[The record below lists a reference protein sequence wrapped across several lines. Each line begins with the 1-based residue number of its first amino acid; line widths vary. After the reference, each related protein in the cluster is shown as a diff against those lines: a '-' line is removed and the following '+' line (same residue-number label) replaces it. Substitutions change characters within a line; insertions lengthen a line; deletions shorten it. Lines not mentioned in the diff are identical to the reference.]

1 MEQEAWDTAWTS
13 VEFNAILR
21 QVEAVSDGQN
31 FWIALYSNH
40 VLLSTRVAELAEKG
54 YKNISVFTWWKNNF
68 NMENV
73 MGILYATEYIILAWR
88 TGLTQNM
95 PCVLDKNPTKRH
107 NMFIGPQQRAFHK
120 DQLNN
125 MINPYQKPA
134 YLAYNMCKAFCNP
147 FDEVFILGSG
157 AGGDIEGCVAA
168 GMNVVA
174 LEKDARQYAAT
185 LAVWRRYQERLR
197 TVDRDVLF
205 ASALEGKMG
214 SAPDVVAVPPRFE
227 HQVRELVTSLL
238 AQEEQQA
245 ILDATTCTS
254 CDANIGD
261 PTHKNFGCSVCGKY
275 VCESCANEVARS
287 FGKAGEPKDGRF
299 CCKRCFEG
307 T

>member
-1 MEQEAWDTAWTS
+1 M
-13 VEFNAILR
+13 
-21 QVEAVSDGQN
+21 SDGQN

-120 DQLNN
+120 DQLND

-185 LAVWRRYQERLR
+185 LAVWRRYQEKLR
-197 TVDRDVLF
+197 TADRDLLF

-245 ILDATTCTS
+245 ILDATTCTLGVPLFFLEKRTKY
-254 CDANIGD
+254 CFNRKQKIGKRHLKKRDAQTPQNTESSKMG
-261 PTHKNFGCSVCGKY
+261 FGL
-275 VCESCANEVARS
+275 EVARPT
-287 FGKAGEPKDGRF
+287 F
-299 CCKRCFEG
+299 
-307 T
+307 